1 MSRAAV
7 AAVALVAVVAP
18 AGAAPA
24 TPVAA
29 TSEAWAT
36 GCAAAV
42 DGAAARIGQ
51 RHRAFAGVRADV
63 LPPIDR
69 PATRS
74 GRMWTPPVRRHGWG
88 VGWSLQL
95 AVPEYF
101 YVDLIDVRDDRGGWQ
116 AVAQAAWACA
126 TTRRGSQRDTECV
139 VRRGER
145 LAVVRAIAWRRSTRV
160 DAYLRELAVATEAC
174 LAAP

>member
-1 MSRAAV
+1 V
-7 AAVALVAVVAP
+7 AFALVALVAAGPPAVAAP
-18 AGAAPA
+18 AGAVVAP
-24 TPVAA
+24 

-36 GCAAAV
+36 SCAAAV

-74 GRMWTPPVRRHGWG
+74 KRSWSPPLRRHAWG
-88 VGWSLQL
+88 VGWSLQGV
-95 AVPEYF
+95 VPEYF
-101 YVDLIDVRDDRGGWQ
+101 YVDFIDVRDDRDGWQ
-116 AVAQAAWACA
+116 DVAQPAWTCA
-126 TTRRGSQRDTECV
+126 TTRSGRQRDTRCV

-145 LAVVRAIAWRRSTRV
+145 LAIVRAIAWRPSARV
-160 DAYLRELAVATEAC
+160 DAYLRELAVATDAC